1 MKRLTNKTTVSE
13 PEKKE
18 KEIQEPFEIIYAD
31 PRDEEIHLKFL
42 NRAQIS
48 AHMARWFLDYEYNQ
62 LLWSDGIYEILE
74 IDSRKSGASY
84 DTYLDI
90 VHPEDREIKDSA
102 QKELLESKKP
112 IEISYR
118 LLMKDGRIKWIN
130 EICNTD
136 FDKSGNPIRFYG
148 IIQDITRFKLSE
160 EKFKQKEERYKTL
173 IDSLPIGVI
182 IYQNKKM
189 VFINPA
195 AARLLG
201 AKGAGELAEKPII
214 KMVTPELIKIFR
226 QKMDKVTH
234 GETVPPFEEKLIRI
248 DGSAFIA
255 EIIATRINYEG
266 DPAVQIIVTDITERK
281 RTEEALKKS
290 EEKFRLLTTNLSD
303 VVWTVNSEGSI
314 TYISPSVEQLIGY
327 TADEVINSKI
337 TKFFSTTSALTCLI
351 KLEEAKST
359 IIQKRKMEPCKMKLE
374 AICKDTTTKWTE
386 ISGNVMYDSSDSFI
400 GFSGICQDITDRR
413 KAEQIL
419 QENED
424 KLKELVATKDKFFS
438 IIAHDLRSPFV
449 SILGFL
455 ELLQTQYDDFNDSE
469 RKKYISLISE
479 NADTTLNLLEN
490 LLVWAKTQTGK
501 IAYMPVKQKLLPIVI
516 SVNNILKSALK
527 LKELE
532 LKIMIAED
540 IEIFADTNM
549 LFTIFQNLISNA
561 IKYSNHGS
569 QISIKAQ
576 VFHEDIEII
585 VTDIGIGM
593 DEEIK
598 NKLFKVD
605 EQVSEPGTD
614 NEKGSGLG
622 LILCKDFIERHHGS
636 IHVESEPGKGSQFN
650 IRLPQIEV
658 PHS

>member
-1 MKRLTNKTTVSE
+1 MKKLTHKTAVSE
-13 PEKKE
+13 PDKKE
-18 KEIQEPFEIIYAD
+18 KELQEPFEIIYAD

-74 IDSRKSGASY
+74 VDSRKSGASY

-90 VHPEDREIKDSA
+90 VHPEDRSIKDSA
-102 QKELLESKKP
+102 QKELLATKKP

-148 IIQDITRFKLSE
+148 IIQDITRYKLSE

-173 IDSLPIGVI
+173 IDTLPIGI
-182 IYQNKKM
+182 GIYQNKKM
-189 VFINPA
+189 VFVNPA
-195 AARLLG
+195 AVRILG
-201 AKGAGELAEKPII
+201 ATEAHELIEKPII
-214 KMVTPELIKIFR
+214 KMTTPEFINTFR
-226 QKMDKVTH
+226 QKMDKVAL
-234 GETVPPFEEKLIRI
+234 GETVPSFEEKLFRI
-248 DGSAFIA
+248 DGSVFDA

-266 DPAVQIIVTDITERK
+266 NTAVQIIINDITERK
-281 RTEEALKKS
+281 STEQALIKS
-290 EEKFRLLTTNLSD
+290 EAKFRLLTTNLSD
-303 VVWTVNSEGSI
+303 VVWTINSEAEI
-314 TYISPSVEQLIGY
+314 TYISPSVEQLLGY
-327 TADEVINSKI
+327 KADEVINSKI
-337 TKFFSTTSALTCLI
+337 TKFFTQTSALTCLI

-359 IIQKRKMEPCKMKLE
+359 IIQGRKMEPCKISLE
-374 AICKDTTTKWTE
+374 ATCKDSTTKWTE
-386 ISGNVMYDSSDSFI
+386 ISGNVMYDSSDNFI
-400 GFSGICQDITDRR
+400 GFSGICQDITERR

-419 QENED
+419 HQNEN

-490 LLVWAKTQTGK
+490 LLVWAKTQIGR
-501 IAYMPVKQKLLPIVI
+501 IAYMPLKQKLLPIVK
-516 SVNNILKSALK
+516 SVNNTLKSALK
-527 LKELE
+527 LKNITLT
-532 LKIMIAED
+532 IHIPDD
-540 IEIFADTNM
+540 IELLADTNM
-549 LFTIFQNLISNA
+549 LYTIFQNLISNA
-561 IKYSNHGS
+561 IKYSNPGGEVV
-569 QISIKAQ
+569 IRAQ
-576 VFHEDIEII
+576 NFNENIEII
-585 VTDIGIGM
+585 VSDSGVGM
-593 DEEIK
+593 DEEIR
-598 NKLFKVD
+598 NKLFKVE
-605 EQVSEPGTD
+605 EQVSKPGTS

-622 LILCKDFIERHHGS
+622 LILCKDFIERHNGS
-636 IHVESEPGKGSQFN
+636 IHITSELGKGSQFR
-650 IRLPQIEV
+650 IILPQA
-658 PHS
+658 

>member
-1 MKRLTNKTTVSE
+1 MKKLTHKTTVSE
-13 PEKKE
+13 PDKKE
-18 KEIQEPFEIIYAD
+18 NELQEPFEIIYAD

-74 IDSRKSGASY
+74 IDSRRSGASY
-84 DTYLDI
+84 GTYLDI
-90 VHPEDREIKDSA
+90 VHPEDRAIKDSA
-102 QKELLESKKP
+102 QKELLDTKKP
-112 IEISYR
+112 IEITYR

-148 IIQDITRFKLSE
+148 IIQDITRYKLSE

-173 IDSLPIGVI
+173 IDSLPIGI
-182 IYQNKKM
+182 CIYQNKKM

-195 AARLLG
+195 AVRLLG
-201 AKGAGELAEKPII
+201 ATKASDLVEKPII
-214 KMVTPELIKIFR
+214 KMTSPEFIKIFR
-226 QKMDKVTH
+226 QKMEKVAI
-234 GETVPPFEEKLIRI
+234 GETIPSFEEKLIRI
-248 DGSAFIA
+248 DGSVFDA
-255 EIIATRINYEG
+255 EIIATHTNYEG
-266 DPAVQIIVTDITERK
+266 STAVQIIINDITERK
-281 RTEEALKKS
+281 ITEQALKKS

-303 VVWTVNSEGSI
+303 VVWTVNSEGLI

-327 TADEVINSKI
+327 NADEVINAKI
-337 TKFFSTTSALTCLI
+337 TKFFTTTSALTCLI

-359 IIQKRKMEPCKMKLE
+359 IIQGRKMEPCKISME

-386 ISGNVMYDSSDSFI
+386 VSGNAMYDSSENFV
-400 GFSGICQDITDRR
+400 GFSGICQNITERR

-419 QENED
+419 QENEN
-424 KLKELVATKDKFFS
+424 KLKELIATKDKFFS

-455 ELLQTQYDDFNDSE
+455 ELLQTQYDEFNDSE

-490 LLVWAKTQTGK
+490 LLVWAKTQTGR
-501 IAYMPVKQKLLPIVI
+501 IAYMPVKQKLLPIVN
-516 SVNNILKSALK
+516 SVNNTLKSSLQLK
-527 LKELE
+527 
-532 LKIMIAED
+532 KITLNILVPDD
-540 IEIFADTNM
+540 IEIIADTNM

-561 IKYSNHGS
+561 IKYSNPGNEVLF
-569 QISIKAQ
+569 KAQ
-576 VFHEDIEII
+576 ILNKTIEII
-585 VTDIGIGM
+585 VADSGIGI
-593 DEEIK
+593 DEHTK

-605 EQVSEPGTD
+605 EQISEPGTA

-622 LILCKDFIERHHGS
+622 LILCKDFIVRHNGS
-636 IHVESEPGKGSQFN
+636 IHVESELGKGSQF
-650 IRLPQIEV
+650 IIKLPQA
-658 PHS
+658 